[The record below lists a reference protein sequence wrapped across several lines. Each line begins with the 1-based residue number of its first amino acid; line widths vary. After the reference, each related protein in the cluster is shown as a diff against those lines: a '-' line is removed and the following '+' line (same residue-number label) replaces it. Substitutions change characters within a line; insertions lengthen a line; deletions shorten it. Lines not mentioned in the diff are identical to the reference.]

1 MSNKNISTL
10 AKTQK
15 RKNFLKKYY
24 KTTITMLTTVMLAVF
39 GSITAFAAPEGGNPS
54 GVSTTTMGSLIDLVL
69 WVVRIAIII
78 IGVPGIIKIV
88 QGQADE
94 NPRDRNAGIATVGIA
109 GACFAATFAI
119 KSLIM

>member
-1 MSNKNISTL
+1 MSKKNVSTL

-15 RKNFLKKYY
+15 RKIFLKKYY
-24 KTTITMLTTVMLAVF
+24 KTAFSMLMMALTAICF
-39 GSITAFAAPEGGNPS
+39 SFSAFAAPEGGTPS
-54 GVSTTTMGSLIDLVL
+54 GVSTTTMSSLISLVL

-78 IGVPGIIKIV
+78 IAVPGIIKIV

-119 KSLIM
+119 PALIV